1 MALTILV
8 TSSPATLSGEKLITQ
23 LTVLCQKQQ
32 VIQIFFLA
40 EGLLQTL
47 DNHVIAYLSQLNT
60 TAQQNQPSIAL
71 GYCPSSA
78 ARHIPNYQ
86 SDIIEDY
93 GLTQFYALLH
103 NSAQLEQI

>member
-8 TSSPATLSGEKLITQ
+8 TSSPATLSAEKLITQ
-23 LTVLCQKQQ
+23 LTVLCQQQQ
-32 VIQIFFLA
+32 VVQIFFLA

-47 DNHVIAYLSQLNT
+47 DNHVMAYLSQLNT
-60 TAQQNQPSIAL
+60 AAQNQPLIAL

-86 SDIIEDY
+86 SHIVEDY
-93 GLTQFYALLH
+93 GLTQFYALIH
-103 NSAQLEQI
+103 NSTQLEQV